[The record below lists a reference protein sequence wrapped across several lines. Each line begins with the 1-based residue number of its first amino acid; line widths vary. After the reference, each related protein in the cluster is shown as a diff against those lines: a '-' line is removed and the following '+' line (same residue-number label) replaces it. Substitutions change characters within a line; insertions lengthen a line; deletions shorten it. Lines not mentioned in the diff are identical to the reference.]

1 MWSERNGELAV
12 GVCGSQG
19 TGVLSECGVPLAVS
33 LERALSTQ
41 ARLPQFVAQHM
52 PFQAR
57 VGSG

>member
-12 GVCGSQG
+12 GVCVNQG
-19 TGVLSECGVPLAVS
+19 TGALYECGVPLAVS
-33 LERALSTQ
+33 LDRASSTQ
-41 ARLPQFVAQHM
+41 ARLPQFVIQPM